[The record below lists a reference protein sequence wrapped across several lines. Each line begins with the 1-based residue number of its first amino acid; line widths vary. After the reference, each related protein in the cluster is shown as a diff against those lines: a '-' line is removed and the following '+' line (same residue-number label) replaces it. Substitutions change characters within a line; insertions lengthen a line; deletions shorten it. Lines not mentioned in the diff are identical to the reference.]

1 MTHIF
6 VQFHW
11 RQHLSPK
18 AHPSSDSQPVVDSH
32 VGMGFGAGHVPGRVP
47 EKKKSKIKVV
57 DLFLCITTGFLKARK
72 GKKKKGNIKPNKQTL
87 ICRCISKYGLEIM
100 VRI

>member
-47 EKKKSKIKVV
+47 EKKKSKIKLV
-57 DLFLCITTGFLKARK
+57 DLFLCISTGFLKARK
-72 GKKKKGNIKPNKQTL
+72 GKKRVTSSRINK
-87 ICRCISKYGLEIM
+87 R
-100 VRI
+100 

>member
-1 MTHIF
+1 MNKCYLYSLSWPLFTRGGKVLTHIF

-47 EKKKSKIKVV
+47 EKKKSKIKLV
-57 DLFLCITTGFLKARK
+57 DLFLCISTGFLKARK
-72 GKKKKGNIKPNKQTL
+72 GEKKGLHQA
-87 ICRCISKYGLEIM
+87 E
-100 VRI
+100 

>member
-47 EKKKSKIKVV
+47 KVA
-57 DLFLCITTGFLKARK
+57 DLFLCISTGFLKARK
-72 GKKKKGNIKPNKQTL
+72 GEKKRVTSSRINK
-87 ICRCISKYGLEIM
+87 R
-100 VRI
+100 